1 MRAKRSAALLLG
13 TLGVFLAAN
22 MAAGQGVDRLI
33 EAEGLRIQQAQAAQD
48 EIDGIVS
55 ETRAL
60 AEEYRAVL
68 KEVEGLEVYNTLLDR
83 QIEDQETELANL
95 RTSIDEVQVIERQI
109 LPLLTRMVDGLE
121 QFVTLDVPFLL
132 EERMGR
138 VTRNRELLEQANVTA
153 AEKFRVVMEA
163 WQIEND
169 YARTISTYTDEVEI
183 DGVAR
188 EVDVLQIGRVALLYQ
203 TPDGAQS
210 GAWDQRAR
218 QWVPVGNE
226 YRNSIRQGISL
237 ALNQLAP
244 TLLLLPMA
252 PRRKADEYP
261 ETIDS
266 CGRDGSRVRRPPR
279 QGAGRGGPQPG
290 RTPQSC

>member
-1 MRAKRSAALLLG
+1 MRAKRSAALLCG
-13 TLGVFLAAN
+13 TLGVFLAAS

-33 EAEGLRIQQAQAAQD
+33 EAEGLRIQQAQASQD
-48 EIDGIVS
+48 QIDGIVQQ
-55 ETRAL
+55 TRTL

-83 QIEDQETELANL
+83 QIEDQETELSNL

-132 EERMGR
+132 EERMER

-169 YARTISTYTDEVEI
+169 YARTISTYTDEVQI

-188 EVDVLQIGRVALLYQ
+188 EVDVLQIGRIALLYQ

-210 GAWDQRAR
+210 GAWDQLVR

-252 PRRKADEYP
+252 PP
-261 ETIDS
+261 EE
-266 CGRDGSRVRRPPR
+266 G
-279 QGAGRGGPQPG
+279 
-290 RTPQSC
+290 

>member
-1 MRAKRSAALLLG
+1 M
-13 TLGVFLAAN
+13 
-22 MAAGQGVDRLI
+22 
-33 EAEGLRIQQAQAAQD
+33 
-48 EIDGIVS
+48 
-55 ETRAL
+55 
-60 AEEYRAVL
+60 
-68 KEVEGLEVYNTLLDR
+68 LDR
-83 QIEDQETELANL
+83 QIEEKETELANL

-121 QFVTLDVPFLL
+121 QFVALDVPFLL
-132 EERMGR
+132 EERMER

-210 GAWDQRAR
+210 GAWDQRVR

-244 TLLLLPMA
+244 TLLLLPMT
-252 PRRKADEYP
+252 PP
-261 ETIDS
+261 EE
-266 CGRDGSRVRRPPR
+266 G
-279 QGAGRGGPQPG
+279 
-290 RTPQSC
+290 